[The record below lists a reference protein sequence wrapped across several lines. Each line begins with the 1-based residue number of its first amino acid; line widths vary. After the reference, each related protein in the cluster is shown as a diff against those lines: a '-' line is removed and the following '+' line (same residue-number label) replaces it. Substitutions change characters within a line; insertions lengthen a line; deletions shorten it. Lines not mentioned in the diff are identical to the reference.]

1 MIKSFF
7 LKLIIIFI
15 GIFIQFSLL
24 SRFGAD
30 KYFDPLFLIIFI
42 WIILESYDFIFL
54 STFIGGLLFDL
65 FSAIP
70 LGSKTIIY
78 LFCCFVLMLIRQNFL
93 RSLTFTT
100 LLGLSFVSTCLYF
113 IVKNIFFLILSI
125 DGHFGISILI
135 QILLTNL
142 AIVLFVLLFKKKLF
156 ANN

>member
-7 LKLIIIFI
+7 LKLIIVFLA
-15 GIFIQFSLL
+15 IFIQFSVL
-24 SRFGAD
+24 SRFGID

-42 WIILESYDFIFL
+42 WIILENYDFIFL
-54 STFIGGLLFDL
+54 LTFIGGLLFDL

-78 LFCCFVLMLIRQNFL
+78 LIFCFALILIRQNFL
-93 RSLTFTT
+93 RSLTFLT

-113 IVKNIFFLILSI
+113 IVKNIFFVILSI
-125 DGHFGISILI
+125 DGRFGILILI

-142 AIVLFVLLFKKKLF
+142 VIILLALLFKKKLF
-156 ANN
+156 VND